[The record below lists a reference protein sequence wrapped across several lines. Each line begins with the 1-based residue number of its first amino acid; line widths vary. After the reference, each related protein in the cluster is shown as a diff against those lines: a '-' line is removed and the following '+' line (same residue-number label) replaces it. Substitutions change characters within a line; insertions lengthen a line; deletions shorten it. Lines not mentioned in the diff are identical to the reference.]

1 MSIFKKKKLID
12 EDKFEERKANINV
25 ANELAPF
32 EFEPFVDNNSF
43 VNGDLFEVRDSK
55 IIEKIGLVS
64 AGMEPLL
71 HKVESAKNSKN
82 IELNDGEQL
91 YRVFSQADPL

>member
-12 EDKFEERKANINV
+12 EDKVEERKANINV

-43 VNGDLFEVRDSK
+43 VNGDLFK
-55 IIEKIGLVS
+55 FAILKL
-64 AGMEPLL
+64 
-71 HKVESAKNSKN
+71 
-82 IELNDGEQL
+82 
-91 YRVFSQADPL
+91 